1 MKHDFFIKERFL
13 PLIESGEK
21 KLEIRIRFKCFKKIM
36 VGDKVVFNGV
46 VTKTVKAIRR
56 YPTFANMGRGEKPEH
71 ILPGATMGQ
80 IIGAL
85 REIYSPEK
93 EKRGVLVFEFS
104 P

>member
-1 MKHDFFIKERFL
+1 MKHDFFIKSRIL
-13 PLIESGEK
+13 PLFDEGKI
-21 KLEIRIRFKCFKKIM
+21 LEIRIRFRCFKEVR
-36 VGDKVVFNGV
+36 VGDNVVFNGV

-56 YPTFANMGRGEKPEH
+56 YPTFADMGRSEKPEH

-93 EKRGVLVFEFS
+93 EKRGVIVFEFS